1 MCKKKMTELIVS
13 RGDTFPRAFL
23 DTYRANKNTDFYSD
37 LSSSKSDELVLQNP
51 ADIPISE
58 EIHHG
63 HSENLLDS
71 GCMSPTK
78 EDFLDKPEV
87 VLPKYRS
94 KRSSVYDRVDPE
106 DSIRDIVSEN
116 DFYR

>member
-1 MCKKKMTELIVS
+1 MTEVIIS
-13 RGDTFPRAFL
+13 RGDTFPRALL
-23 DTYRANKNTDFYSD
+23 DTYRASKNAEFFSD

-51 ADIPISE
+51 ADIPVSE

-78 EDFLDKPEV
+78 DNFLDKPEVV

-94 KRSSVYDRVDPE
+94 KRASVYDRVVDPE
-106 DSIRDIVSEN
+106 DSLRDIVSEN
-116 DFYR
+116 DFYRYVV